1 MNIKYA
7 YTFFTFLILGIV
19 SITFLNSSA
28 KGDAP
33 INSIIE
39 NPKHNTWIQTDQA
52 FHALAVEFLEGQ
64 DHADIYLPNSEIP
77 VHIEIDPEDDSERFS
92 TLAFS
97 ENAQRFMV
105 ESNGSVNIHLYH
117 QQKRNPFLLAG
128 ALNVGGV
135 KVISRQEW
143 GADES
148 IRYDYRSEEDIQK
161 TDDDSLTSKQQQC
174 QSLIEKYPEEYTYS
188 RVVSSEQGNKLL
200 WPRQYSKKVK
210 KIVIHHTAE
219 SDKSKEIPGSDK
231 IRSIYYYHAKTRGW
245 GDIGYQ
251 FVIDQDGNVYEGRA
265 GGDYVVGG
273 HAYCSNIN
281 TVGVALMGNF
291 ERTQPSKGQIAALT
305 RLLKGLSQKYS
316 LDLTS
321 ENVFHGT
328 KGPALLGHRDV
339 KSTACPGHN
348 FYKLLPVFRK
358 HFSVADIN
366 FGISSK
372 SETLTPASSFSA
384 KLSEDAQMVSIPA
397 MSSKKITLTYKNTG
411 KVSWKKGTWLYAGDN
426 DNDNFWAESII
437 LDRNYVA
444 ADLQEFEVKPGESGH
459 FDITLKT
466 GIQSGVHTLE
476 LVPIINSERKLDSA
490 SVLLAVE
497 IPETNIE
504 YKFIRAE
511 HPISPLYY
519 GQHREAKVLLKNTGN
534 TTWKRSGD
542 FAITLA
548 SPNNTSSPFANEKTP
563 TTLAWM
569 EQNEIKPGEIAS
581 FIFDV
586 FAGFDKGEKDM
597 PFIPRVG
604 ADHFLNDSGMKF
616 SFNVKKPNYKTQIL
630 YDNSSLIFTPGET
643 KIIKLGLKNLSDVD
657 WEENQISLK
666 VVKANGLS
674 FQQSDFYFPDFIPK
688 SDSGFINIAII
699 APVESGNYSA
709 KLQVLANEKK
719 FSDTRWLYLPIEVSN
734 AQNSG
739 EITHLSKKS
748 FSLGAKEESEE
759 ITLRVKNTG
768 NITWE
773 KSGGNIPRLINKR
786 GESKLVARSWQ
797 SDSIV
802 SFMENGNVEPG
813 QVATFH
819 FKIQKNIDGN
829 IKESFMLNLKSFG
842 DIPGTEFILVVKSSK
857 NNSKI
862 PNNLDNT
869 VVKTQEKNIE
879 KTRLNFK
886 DKNID
891 SRLRGNNNAVD
902 LNTKGLSF
910 KEKLKLRKEAYYE
923 SLKDFK
929 NKILEK
935 RRKSSLSPQL
945 SPSSQSGHL
954 ENDNH
959 SDQST
964 ICHSREGG
972 NPSTYTDSSLLK
984 VDSCNPNSNNKIR
997 ILLSF
1002 PESSANVLTDSLA
1015 KIYVDKKLF
1024 KVLRKGD
1031 SMWTRKDH
1039 NNMIVSVNGQKKN
1052 GKQIRVITKEHLTLF
1067 NWHRPPAW
1075 NPNIND
1081 NTFSDT
1087 LEFRIEDGKMIVI
1100 NELSMEAYLHGM
1112 AEVPELEPYEKH
1124 KAMAVLA
1131 RSYARHYTETSY
1143 KKFPGKPY
1151 DGSDSP
1157 AVFQK
1162 YLGHNYTLRS
1172 PNWQKALKETED
1184 EVITYNDNIL
1194 RTAYFSCS
1202 NGKTKTPEAAGW
1214 FNDYYQKDVL
1224 EVYKSV
1230 DDTHGKDLERYRKR
1244 SCGHGVGLSGSGAT
1258 AMAKSGNPYKDIL
1271 KYYYQNVEIEKL

>member
-1 MNIKYA
+1 MNLKHLYLT
-7 YTFFTFLILGIV
+7 TFTLLGIF
-19 SITFLNSSA
+19 SLSFFHYSA
-28 KGDAP
+28 EGDTP

-39 NPKHNTWIQTDQA
+39 NPQQNTWIQSDQA

-64 DHADIYLPNSEIP
+64 DHADVYLPNSDIP
-77 VHIEIDPEDDSERFS
+77 IHIELDPEDDSQRFS

-97 ENAQRFMV
+97 ENAKRFKV
-105 ESNGSVNIHLYH
+105 ESEGKVNIHLYH
-117 QQKRNPFLLAG
+117 QQKKNPFLLAG
-128 ALNVGGV
+128 PLNVGGV

-148 IRYDYRSEEDIQK
+148 IRYDYRTDAEINKAEEQ
-161 TDDDSLTSKQQQC
+161 SLSSKQVKC
-174 QSLIEKYPEEYTYS
+174 KSLIDKYPEEYTYS
-188 RVVSSEQGNKLL
+188 RVVSSENGNKLL

-251 FVIDQDGNVYEGRA
+251 FVIDQDGNIYEGRA

-291 ERTQPSKGQIAALT
+291 ERTQPTKGQVAALT
-305 RLLKGLSQKYS
+305 KLLKGLSQKYS
-316 LDLTS
+316 LDLTA
-321 ENVFHGT
+321 ENIFHGE
-328 KGPALLGHRDV
+328 KGPTLIGHRDV

-372 SETLTPASSFSA
+372 AETLTPASSFSA

-426 DNDNFWAESII
+426 DNENFWAESII

-444 ADLQEFEVKPGESGH
+444 ADLQQSEVRPGETGKFEVN
-459 FDITLKT
+459 LKT
-466 GIQSGVHTLE
+466 GIHSGVHTLE

-497 IPETNIE
+497 IPETSIDYE
-504 YKFIRAE
+504 FIRAE
-511 HPISPLYY
+511 HPVSPLYY
-519 GQHREAKVLLKNTGN
+519 GQHREAKLLLKNSGN

-548 SPNNTSSPFANEKTP
+548 SPNNSPSPFANEKTP

-569 EQNEIKPGEIAS
+569 EQNEIKPGETAS

-586 FAGFDKGEKDM
+586 FAGFNKGEKEM
-597 PFIPRVG
+597 PFVPRIG
-604 ADHFLNDSGMKF
+604 TDYFLDDVGMKF
-616 SFNVKKPNYKTQIL
+616 SFKVKKPNYKTQIL
-630 YDNSSLIFTPGET
+630 YDNSSLLFRPGEV
-643 KIIKLGLKNLSDVD
+643 KIVKLGLKNLSDVN

-666 VVKANGLS
+666 VVKSNGLG

-688 SDSGFINIAII
+688 SDSGYINIAIT
-699 APVESGNYSA
+699 APLESGNYSA
-709 KLQVLANEKK
+709 KFQVLANEKK
-719 FSDTRWLYLPIEVSN
+719 FSNTRWLYLPIEVTD
-734 AQNSG
+734 AENSG
-739 EITHLSKKS
+739 EITHLSKKN
-748 FSLGAKEESEE
+748 FSLALNETSET

-773 KSGGNIPRLINKR
+773 KNGKNQLRLINKR
-786 GESKLVARSWQ
+786 ESSKLISTNWQ
-797 SDSIV
+797 SDTIV
-802 SFMENGNVEPG
+802 TYMENSDVAPG
-813 QVATFH
+813 GVASFY
-819 FKIQKNIDGN
+819 FDIQKNKNAN
-829 IKESFMLNLKSFG
+829 IKEKFILSLKSFG
-842 DIPGTEFILVVKSSK
+842 DIPGTDFELIVKNSQAKQLSNPEIKEHEHTDKPSKSS
-857 NNSKI
+857 S
-862 PNNLDNT
+862 
-869 VVKTQEKNIE
+869 
-879 KTRLNFK
+879 
-886 DKNID
+886 
-891 SRLRGNNNAVD
+891 SNNNE
-902 LNTKGLSF
+902 LSF
-910 KEKLKLRKEAYYE
+910 KEKLKQRKEAYYE
-923 SLKDFK
+923 SLKSFK
-929 NKILEK
+929 NKILER
-935 RRKSSLSPQL
+935 RRKAGSSSEENSTSQTPRLESKNQNDKAKKE
-945 SPSSQSGHL
+945 SSSIAQTN
-954 ENDNH
+954 EADN
-959 SDQST
+959 
-964 ICHSREGG
+964 
-972 NPSTYTDSSLLK
+972 K
-984 VDSCNPNSNNKIR
+984 KIR

-1015 KIYVDKKLF
+1015 KVYVDNKLF

-1031 SMWTRKDH
+1031 SLWTRKDGEK
-1039 NNMIVSVNGQKKN
+1039 MIVSVNGQKKH
-1052 GKQIRVITKEHLTLF
+1052 GSIIRLTTKDFMSLF

-1087 LEFRIEDGKMIVI
+1087 LEFRVEEGKMIVI
-1100 NELSMEAYLHGM
+1100 NELSMEQYLQGM
-1112 AEVPELEPYEKH
+1112 AEVPELQPYEKH
-1124 KAMAVLA
+1124 KAMAILA
-1131 RSYARHYTETSY
+1131 RSYARHYSETEY
-1143 KKFPGKPY
+1143 RKFPGKSY
-1151 DGSDSP
+1151 EGSDSP

-1172 PNWQKALKETED
+1172 PNWQKALKETKN
-1184 EVITYNDNIL
+1184 EVITYNNKIL

-1214 FNDYYQKDVL
+1214 INDYYQK
-1224 EVYKSV
+1224 EVSQVYQSV
-1230 DDTHGKDLERYRKR
+1230 DDSHGKDLDRYRKR

-1258 AMAKSGNPYKDIL
+1258 AMAKSGKNYKEIL
-1271 KYYYQNVEIEKL
+1271 RYYYKNIEIEILL